1 MSLFP
6 SYVPPLQVRWI
17 GTVLIGTFLGGIL
30 FALIAWGFQKN
41 DLALGFFW
49 GGMLSSANFYALN
62 ILTTR
67 VLGTGQRGQR
77 GFWVWNLLRLGVLAV
92 VYWFLL
98 RVSVF
103 CLLGAL
109 GSYFGFLGVL
119 GWVGWRTAAFSKTS

>member
-6 SYVPPLQVRWI
+6 LYFPELQVRWI
-17 GTVLIGTFLGGIL
+17 STVLIGTFLGGL
-30 FALIAWGFQKN
+30 LLALAACGFQKS

-77 GFWVWNLLRLGVLAV
+77 GFWIWNLFRLGILAV

-98 RVSVF
+98 RVSMF

-109 GSYFGFLGVL
+109 GSYFWFLAVL
-119 GWVGWRTAAFSKTS
+119 GWMGWRTATSPKIS